1 MAHISIIFEPNRLNI
16 RLMIKY
22 NWQHRD
28 WPDFKFE
35 LKNLENYLFQFY
47 ERVGHVSGILKSIP
61 VDMQTETL
69 LEIMVAEAVK
79 TSEIEGEFLSRK
91 DVMSSI
97 KKNLGLVTHTESGD
111 IRTAGVSLLMIDVR
125 NSFSNPLTEQSIFD
139 WHTMLLSHI
148 KGFEIGKWRTHPEPM
163 QVVSGAMGKEKVHF
177 EAPPSHSVPK
187 EMKNFIKWFNDTAP
201 GGIKEIKSA
210 PVRSAISHL
219 YFESIH
225 PFEDGNGR
233 IGRAIAEKALSQG
246 IGRPVMLS
254 LSKTIES
261 NRRKYYLELE
271 KAQYSMEI
279 NSWIRYFVETILEAQ
294 IDSENQIDF
303 TLKKVKF
310 FDRFRNLLNDRQIT
324 VIRGMLEEGPKG
336 FKGGMNA
343 KKYGGLC
350 KVSKATATR
359 DLQYLLEID
368 ALIVSGGGRS
378 TSYSVNL

>member
-1 MAHISIIFEPNRLNI
+1 MNNF
-16 RLMIKY
+16 
-22 NWQHRD
+22 NWQHKD

-35 LKNLENYLFQFY
+35 FTNLEKYLFSFY
-47 ERVGHVSGILKSIP
+47 ERAGYVSGILKAIP
-61 VDMQTETL
+61 DDMQTETL

-97 KKNLGLVTHTESGD
+97 KKNLGLITQTESKD
-111 IRTAGVSLLMIDVR
+111 IRTSGISSLMIDVR
-125 NSFSNPLTEQSIFD
+125 NSFSNPLTEQSLFN
-139 WHTMLLSHI
+139 WHVLSLSHA
-148 KGFEIGKWRTHPEPM
+148 KGIEIGKWRTHPEPM

-177 EAPPSHSVPK
+177 EAPPSLSVPK
-187 EMKNFIKWFNDTAP
+187 EMGKFIRWFNDTAP
-201 GGIKEIKSA
+201 GGSKEIKSS

-261 NRRKYYLELE
+261 NKKKYYLELE
-271 KAQYSMEI
+271 KAQYSLEI
-279 NSWIRYFVETILEAQ
+279 NSWLKYFVETILEAQ

-310 FDRFRNLLNDRQIT
+310 FDRFRNLLSDRQIK
-324 VIRGMLEEGPKG
+324 VIKRMLEEGPNG
-336 FKGGMNA
+336 FIGGMNA
-343 KKYGGLC
+343 KKYGSLC
-350 KVSKATATR
+350 KISKATATR
-359 DLQYLLEID
+359 DLQYLLETN

-378 TSYSVNL
+378 TNYSVNL

>member
-1 MAHISIIFEPNRLNI
+1 MRSF
-16 RLMIKY
+16 
-22 NWQHRD
+22 NWQHKD
-28 WPDFKFE
+28 WPDFKFDIT
-35 LKNLENYLFQFY
+35 NLEKYLFQFY
-47 ERVGHVSGILKSIP
+47 ERVGHVSGILKAIP
-61 VDMQTETL
+61 DDMQTETL

-91 DVMSSI
+91 DVLSSI
-97 KKNLGLVTHTESGD
+97 KKNLGLATQTESKD
-111 IRTAGVSLLMIDVR
+111 IRSEGISSLMINVR
-125 NSFSNPLTEQSIFD
+125 NSFRNPLTEQSLFE
-139 WHTMLLSHI
+139 WHIMLLSHM
-148 KGFEIGKWRTHPEPM
+148 KGVEIGKWRTHSEPM

-177 EAPPSHSVPK
+177 EAPPSHSVPE
-187 EMKNFIKWFNDTAP
+187 EMKNFIIWFNETAP
-201 GGIKEIKSA
+201 GGSKEIKSA

-261 NRRKYYLELE
+261 NRKTYYLELE
-271 KAQYSMEI
+271 KAQYSMDI
-279 NSWIRYFVETILEAQ
+279 NSWLRYFVEMVMEAQ
-294 IDSENQIDF
+294 IDSENQIEF

-324 VIRGMLEEGPKG
+324 VIKRMLEEGPKG
-336 FKGGMNA
+336 FTGGMNA
-343 KKYGGLC
+343 RKYGSLC

-359 DLQYLLEID
+359 DLQYLLEIN
-368 ALIVSGGGRS
+368 ALTVSRGGRS

>member
-1 MAHISIIFEPNRLNI
+1 MRIF
-16 RLMIKY
+16 
-22 NWQHRD
+22 NWQHKD

-35 LKNLENYLFQFY
+35 LTNLEKYLFLFY
-47 ERVGHVSGILKSIP
+47 ERVGHVSGILKAIP
-61 VDMQTETL
+61 DDMQTETL

-79 TSEIEGEFLSRK
+79 TSEIEGEFMSRE

-97 KKNLGLVTHTESGD
+97 KKNLGLVTQTESKD
-111 IRTAGVSLLMIDVR
+111 IRTEGISSLMIDVR
-125 NSFSNPLTEQSIFD
+125 NSLRNPLTEQSLFD
-139 WHTMLLSHI
+139 WHIMLLSHV
-148 KGFEIGKWRTHPEPM
+148 KGVEIGKWRTHPEPM

-177 EAPPSHSVPK
+177 EAPPSHSVPE
-187 EMKNFIKWFNDTAP
+187 EMKIFIRWFNDTAP
-201 GGIKEIKSA
+201 GGSKEIKSA

-261 NRRKYYLELE
+261 NKKKYYLELE

-279 NSWIRYFVETILEAQ
+279 NSWLKYFVEMILEAQ

-324 VIRGMLEEGPKG
+324 VIKRMLEEGPKG
-336 FKGGMNA
+336 FTGGMNA
-343 KKYGGLC
+343 KKYGSLC

-368 ALIVSGGGRS
+368 ALIVSRGGRS